1 MNFLIDDSF
10 LGTDFSNLSKPF
22 LFGKIWFDVK
32 MAKLIIV
39 SIGIWRGESKGWNQD
54 LHLTHPFMKHPNI
67 FHILR
72 QKLKNSTHHS
82 QTNKKVFKKSKMD
95 WDEMEK
101 ENI

>member
-1 MNFLIDDSF
+1 
-10 LGTDFSNLSKPF
+10 
-22 LFGKIWFDVK
+22 

-39 SIGIWRGESKGWNQD
+39 YIGIWRGESKGLNQD

-67 FHILR
+67 FHILH
-72 QKLKNSTHHS
+72 QKLKNSIHHS
-82 QTNKKVFKKSKMD
+82 QTNKKVKEKSKMD